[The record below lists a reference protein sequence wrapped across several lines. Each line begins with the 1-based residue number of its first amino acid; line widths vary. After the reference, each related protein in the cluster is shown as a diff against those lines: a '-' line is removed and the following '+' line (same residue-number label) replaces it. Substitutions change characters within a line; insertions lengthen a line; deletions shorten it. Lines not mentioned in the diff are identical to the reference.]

1 MTHPAQDA
9 LASMPH
15 DSEVSSNPSLWYPW
29 FKKHEAAIKQALQS
43 ASREWMDIIDM
54 PTDEVCLVS
63 GHSEGNP
70 KRERWY
76 VTGIKVCGSIVS
88 EDGREGL
95 SYADK
100 FQFIDKIPTPPKQE
114 NERG

>member
-9 LASMPH
+9 LAALDKIAIFARTGCQMCP
-15 DSEVSSNPSLWYPW
+15 NALNSLVDTV
-29 FKKHEAAIKQALQS
+29 KAGIQS

-54 PTDEVCLVS
+54 PPDEVCLVS

-88 EDGREGL
+88 EDGRDGL

-100 FQFIDKIPTPPKQE
+100 FQFIDKIPTQAGE
-114 NERG
+114 